1 MSKKYQNVLVNR
13 AISFEEIR
21 DRTAFL
27 VCVDGTPNFLTKLK
41 RSPHLISFEY
51 SDEVLVLPTG
61 FAYYESWENSIG
73 RVEEPVAKD
82 GVFALAVAKYG
93 KRLGSAWIVWE
104 PERMVWI
111 VCTDEIGAD
120 GTWITEPNDDQ
131 RFTTFEKAWEC
142 FCHTITSNPIDAR
155 LLMQLYRLQD
165 PNKPLVEPQP
175 QAPKPS
181 SYGTWS

>member
-41 RSPHLISFEY
+41 RNPSMISFEY

-73 RVEEPVAKD
+73 TVEEPVAKD

-104 PERMVWI
+104 SARMVWI
-111 VCTDEIGAD
+111 VCTGEIGAD

-142 FCHTITSNPIDAR
+142 FCHTITSNPVDAR
-155 LLMQLYRLQD
+155 LLIQLLRLQGS
-165 PNKPLVEPQP
+165 NKPLVEPES
-175 QAPKPS
+175 PKPKAFGAFS
-181 SYGTWS
+181 